1 LKLFDHP
8 TVADLAA
15 EVERMLVANLDAMS
29 EDEAQRL
36 LALNTE
42 QAEL

>member
-1 LKLFDHP
+1 
-8 TVADLAA
+8 
-15 EVERMLVANLDAMS
+15 MIANLEAMS

-42 QAEL
+42 QSQ